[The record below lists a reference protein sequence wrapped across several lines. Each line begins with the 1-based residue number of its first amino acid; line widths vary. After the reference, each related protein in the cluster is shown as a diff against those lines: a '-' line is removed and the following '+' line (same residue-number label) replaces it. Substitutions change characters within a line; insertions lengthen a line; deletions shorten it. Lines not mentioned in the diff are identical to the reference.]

1 MGLFDDLGKQVL
13 GNVLG
18 GAPATDASGQ
28 VNWVQ
33 LGISML
39 DKFGGIDGLMKK
51 FNESG
56 YGEVIA
62 SWVGTGK
69 NLPISADQI
78 LAVLGKKN
86 VEAAAADAGTDAK
99 TAASGLS
106 EVLPGLIDKLTPK
119 GEAVGGDML
128 QQGIQSLLGG
138 KLGDLG
144 KLFG

>member
-18 GAPATDASGQ
+18 GDAAAGGQ

-33 LGISML
+33 LGIAVL

-51 FNESG
+51 FQENG
-56 YGEVIA
+56 LGELVS
-62 SWVGTGK
+62 SWVGRGG
-69 NLPISADQI
+69 NLPVSAEQI

-86 VEAAAADAGTDAK
+86 VADIAQEAGTDTQ
-99 TAASGLS
+99 TAADNLAN
-106 EVLPGLIDKLTPK
+106 VLPGLVDKLTPD
-119 GEAVGGDML
+119 GQSVGGDAL
-128 QQGIQSLLGG
+128 QQGIQALLGG
-138 KLGDLG
+138 KLGDLS